1 MHSQSRAGPG
11 PERLGFLARK
21 AGLPAGRQ
29 VAQTHAG
36 QQEAECGGAVC
47 PAEGGQGGRDPET
60 TAGGPFQRE
69 ASFPRGRTRK
79 RAAGSAG
86 ARAAGASRGRGGWG
100 GEGCGAVSPPG
111 HAPSGGGGDCAVHGP
126 PLRTEVRAASGG
138 RVLLQGPGSG
148 SRPQDP
154 PRAARTDAGRIIRVL
169 AWATGPTW

>member
-1 MHSQSRAGPG
+1 MH
-11 PERLGFLARK
+11 
-21 AGLPAGRQ
+21 AGL
-29 VAQTHAG
+29 
-36 QQEAECGGAVC
+36 QEAECGGAVC

-60 TAGGPFQRE
+60 PAGGPFQRE

-79 RAAGSAG
+79 RAAGSA
-86 ARAAGASRGRGGWG
+86 
-100 GEGCGAVSPPG
+100 G

-148 SRPQDP
+148 SRPQEP